1 VKQELN
7 ELDCSGKF
15 SLRLAVF
22 KSNRLLVNNFYSKPY
37 LEEYHNV
44 RSAHQYVFDLASLA
58 FRAKIV
64 VCSISCDSPVL
75 SETIFAN
82 KFRRQ
87 IRILQGADGSYE
99 ALFPLGEIQEKL
111 KHKKQTSDYQFD
123 RFNVYES
130 PDHDDDSE
138 EAQPRRRRSLSDS
151 HYDNFLNDGGILS
164 KRNLNESRDSRNSS
178 TPMDSAS
185 QEQEK
190 NAIKSSDHDLKV
202 LMFLDE
208 KNENEDEQ
216 AENEN
221 EAEPDQEETKES
233 RLHIEKKLDYLFTQ
247 EVPMNNLY
255 YEETQSAPLTST
267 KAHSETMGNFFTPD
281 MGSRR

>member
-1 VKQELN
+1 
-7 ELDCSGKF
+7 
-15 SLRLAVF
+15 
-22 KSNRLLVNNFYSKPY
+22 
-37 LEEYHNV
+37 
-44 RSAHQYVFDLASLA
+44 VFDLASFA
-58 FRAKIV
+58 FRVKIV
-64 VCSISCDSPVL
+64 VCSISSDSPVL

-87 IRILQGADGSYE
+87 IRILQSSDGSYE

-111 KHKKQTSDYQFD
+111 KHKKNYSDYQYD
-123 RFNVYES
+123 RFHMDES

-138 EAQPRRRRSLSDS
+138 ENQPRRRRSLSDS
-151 HYDNFLNDGGILS
+151 QYDNFLNDGGSLL
-164 KRNLNESRDSRNSS
+164 KRNLNESRDSRNSN
-178 TPMDSAS
+178 TPMDSGS

-190 NAIKSSDHDLKV
+190 NAIKSNDHDLKV

-216 AENEN
+216 AEN

-255 YEETQSAPLTST
+255 YEETQSAPQTST
-267 KAHSETMGNFFTPD
+267 KAHSETMGNFFSPEMGTPPLTQN
-281 MGSRR
+281 SV

>member
-1 VKQELN
+1 
-7 ELDCSGKF
+7 
-15 SLRLAVF
+15 
-22 KSNRLLVNNFYSKPY
+22 
-37 LEEYHNV
+37 
-44 RSAHQYVFDLASLA
+44 VFDLASFA
-58 FRAKIV
+58 FRVKIV
-64 VCSISCDSPVL
+64 VCSISSDSPVL

-87 IRILQGADGSYE
+87 IRILQSSDGSYE

-111 KHKKQTSDYQFD
+111 KHKKNYSDYQYD
-123 RFNVYES
+123 RFHMDES

-138 EAQPRRRRSLSDS
+138 ENQPRRRRSLSDS
-151 HYDNFLNDGGILS
+151 QYDNFLNDGGSL
-164 KRNLNESRDSRNSS
+164 
-178 TPMDSAS
+178 
-185 QEQEK
+185 
-190 NAIKSSDHDLKV
+190 LKV

-216 AENEN
+216 AEN

-255 YEETQSAPLTST
+255 YEETQSAPQTST
-267 KAHSETMGNFFTPD
+267 KAHSETMGNFFSPEMGTPPLTQN
-281 MGSRR
+281 SV

>member
-1 VKQELN
+1 M
-7 ELDCSGKF
+7 
-15 SLRLAVF
+15 
-22 KSNRLLVNNFYSKPY
+22 
-37 LEEYHNV
+37 
-44 RSAHQYVFDLASLA
+44 
-58 FRAKIV
+58 
-64 VCSISCDSPVL
+64 L

-87 IRILQGADGSYE
+87 IRILQSADGSYE
-99 ALFPLGEIQEKL
+99 ALFPLGEIQEKFKL
-111 KHKKQTSDYQFD
+111 KKHYSDYQFD

-138 EAQPRRRRSLSDS
+138 DAQPRRRRSLSDS
-151 HYDNFLNDGGILS
+151 QYDNFLTDGGILS
-164 KRNLNESRDSRNSS
+164 KRHLNESRDSRNSG
-178 TPMDSAS
+178 TPLDSAS

-216 AENEN
+216 AENEP
-221 EAEPDQEETKES
+221 EADAEEAKES

-255 YEETQSAPLTST
+255 YEEPQAAPQAST
-267 KAHSETMGNFFTPD
+267 KAHSEALGSFFTPD
-281 MGSRR
+281 LGSLR